1 MAVIQSSD
9 LDFDQLK
16 ESLKT
21 YLQRS
26 EEFSDYDFEAS
37 GLSNILDVLAYNTH
51 LNGLIANF
59 AVNEAFLGSAQLRS
73 SVLSH
78 AETLGYTPSS
88 QTGATATVN
97 LTVNTGLTNPP
108 SFISLPANTTFTTQV
123 DDISYSFQTLEQ
135 YIGYPDE
142 NGLYTFQT
150 SNSSTLL
157 NITEGTLRTKTFLVG
172 DATDNQVYVIPDET
186 LDASTVSVKVYDTA
200 SSAAFSTYVD
210 QYSIARVNT
219 NSQIYILRESPN
231 GFYELIF
238 SNGNV
243 LGQAPQPGNKIV
255 VEYLS
260 TSGEAANGASVFV
273 PDNNITINEVE
284 YPITVTLVSD
294 ASGGAPKE
302 TIESIKANATQ
313 LYATQQRL
321 VTAGDY
327 KALILSNYGAY
338 LDDVSAWG
346 GNENVPPVYG
356 KVFISLKFKQ
366 GISAAVQTV
375 VKDNIARNLTDNLS
389 IMSIDTEYVDPTLT
403 YLEIQTVFNFNPD
416 LSGSSPKTVEN
427 QVQSYIVNYF
437 AANLDKF
444 GTIFRRSNVLSDV
457 DDLAPAILNSRMNIK
472 AQQRITPVVNTLL
485 DYNLAFP
492 MAIANPDDENY
503 IVTSTKFTLSDQT
516 CTFRNRLGSN
526 TLQIVDLS
534 GNVIIDNTGSYN
546 PSTGDVNIVG
556 FNPTTFEGDYIKI
569 SVVPANESTIKPL
582 RNYTLNIDESLSFAQ
597 ANIDYEQVQVS
608 LS

>member
-16 ESLKT
+16 QSLKT

-59 AVNEAFLGSAQLRS
+59 AMNESFLNSAQLRS

-78 AETLGYTPSS
+78 AETLGYSPRS

-97 LTVNTGLTNPP
+97 LSVDTGISDGP
-108 SFISLPANTTFTTQV
+108 SFVSLPANTTFTTQV

-142 NGLYTFQT
+142 NGVYTFET
-150 SNSSTLL
+150 SGSSNVI
-157 NITEGTLRTKTFLVG
+157 NITEGVKRTKTFLVG
-172 DATDNQVYVIPDET
+172 DASDNQVYVIPDET
-186 LDASTVSVKVYDTA
+186 LDASTVSVKVYDTVS
-200 SSAAFSTYVD
+200 SSAFNTYVG
-210 QYSIARVNT
+210 QYAIARVDT
-219 NSQIYILRESPN
+219 DSKIYILRESPN

-260 TSGEAANGASVFV
+260 TSGEAANGASAFV
-273 PDNNITINEVE
+273 PDNNITVDEVD

-313 LYATQQRL
+313 LYAAQQRL
-321 VTAGDY
+321 VTSGDY
-327 KALILSNYGAY
+327 VALILANYGAY
-338 LDDVSAWG
+338 LDDVAAWG
-346 GNENVPPVYG
+346 GNENVPPEYG
-356 KVFISLKFKQ
+356 KVFVSLKFKQ
-366 GISAAVQTV
+366 GIPEAVQTV
-375 VKDNIARNLTDNLS
+375 VKDNISRNLTDNLS
-389 IMSIDTEYVDPTLT
+389 IMSIDTEYVDPTVT
-403 YLEIQTVFNFNPD
+403 YLEIQTIFNFNPD
-416 LSGSSPKTVEN
+416 LSGNSPKTVEN
-427 QVQSYIVNYF
+427 NTQSYVVNYF

-444 GTIFRRSNVLSDV
+444 GTIFRRSNVLAGI
-457 DDLAPAILNSRMNIK
+457 DDLEPAILNSRMNVK
-472 AQQRITPVVNTLL
+472 AQQRIIPSIGSLQ

-492 MAIANPDDENY
+492 MQIARPSNETY
-503 IVTSTKFTLSDQT
+503 TISSTKFTLSDQV
-516 CTFRNRLGSN
+516 CTIRNQLDS
-526 TLQIVDLS
+526 TKIQVVDLA
-534 GNVIIDNTGSYN
+534 GNVIIDNSGSYN
-546 PSTGDVNIVG
+546 PDTGNVSIVG
-556 FNPTTFEGDYIKI
+556 LNPTSFEGSAIKI
-569 SVVPANESTIKPL
+569 SVVPANQSTIKPL
-582 RNYTLNIDESLSFAQ
+582 RNYTLDIDQALSFAQ
-597 ANIDYEQVQVS
+597 ANIDYSQLQVS